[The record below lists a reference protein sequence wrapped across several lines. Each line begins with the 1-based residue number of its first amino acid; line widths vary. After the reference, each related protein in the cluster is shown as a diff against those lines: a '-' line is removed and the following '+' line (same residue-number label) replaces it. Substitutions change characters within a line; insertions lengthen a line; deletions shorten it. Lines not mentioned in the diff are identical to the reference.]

1 MGFSFKNLFKKDK
14 PQEDTEHVSL
24 EKSAESDS
32 AKTEARA
39 KHKKGEVV
47 IADSG
52 NVKEVSRV
60 MLKFDQLLRATQE
73 YMSKTYGL
81 ELYSSDKRDT
91 MKQLIKQAAAVRDKF
106 EDAIISMCVE
116 NYSEMYQP
124 IRESH
129 ASSYA
134 FNGTRWEERHKANEQ
149 YIRTYLNKAMS
160 AGEIMQC
167 EIVSISFDVDS
178 PSVAPSDTD
187 TAKKYAVSG
196 SITIKVPYR
205 FAWQELAPISLKL
218 DVKSQWRALF

>member
-1 MGFSFKNLFKKDK
+1 MNMGFSFKNLFKKDK

-91 MKQLIKQAAAVRDKF
+91 MKQLIK
-106 EDAIISMCVE
+106 
-116 NYSEMYQP
+116 
-124 IRESH
+124 
-129 ASSYA
+129 
-134 FNGTRWEERHKANEQ
+134 
-149 YIRTYLNKAMS
+149 
-160 AGEIMQC
+160 
-167 EIVSISFDVDS
+167 
-178 PSVAPSDTD
+178 
-187 TAKKYAVSG
+187 
-196 SITIKVPYR
+196 
-205 FAWQELAPISLKL
+205 
-218 DVKSQWRALF
+218 

>member
-91 MKQLIKQAAAVRDKF
+91 MKQLIKQ
-106 EDAIISMCVE
+106 
-116 NYSEMYQP
+116 
-124 IRESH
+124 
-129 ASSYA
+129 
-134 FNGTRWEERHKANEQ
+134 
-149 YIRTYLNKAMS
+149 
-160 AGEIMQC
+160 
-167 EIVSISFDVDS
+167 
-178 PSVAPSDTD
+178 
-187 TAKKYAVSG
+187 
-196 SITIKVPYR
+196 
-205 FAWQELAPISLKL
+205 
-218 DVKSQWRALF
+218 

>member
-1 MGFSFKNLFKKDK
+1 MNMGFSFKNLFKKDK

-91 MKQLIKQAAAVRDKF
+91 MKQLIKQYMKDNNYYIKTICTSRTTS
-106 EDAIISMCVE
+106 SMFQR
-116 NYSEMYQP
+116 SWK
-124 IRESH
+124 R
-129 ASSYA
+129 
-134 FNGTRWEERHKANEQ
+134 
-149 YIRTYLNKAMS
+149 AM
-160 AGEIMQC
+160 I
-167 EIVSISFDVDS
+167 
-178 PSVAPSDTD
+178 
-187 TAKKYAVSG
+187 
-196 SITIKVPYR
+196 
-205 FAWQELAPISLKL
+205 
-218 DVKSQWRALF
+218 